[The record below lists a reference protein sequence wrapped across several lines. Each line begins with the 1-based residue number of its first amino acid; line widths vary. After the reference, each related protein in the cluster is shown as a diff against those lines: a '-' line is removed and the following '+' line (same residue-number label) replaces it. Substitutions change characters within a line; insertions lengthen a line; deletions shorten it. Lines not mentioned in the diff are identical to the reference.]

1 MKKGLV
7 GPEEQEM
14 RLKSYACGAWV
25 EGAGQGAILNSAITG
40 EPVAEINSKGID
52 FAAMLRYGRE
62 VGGPALRALTFHERA
77 YKLKELGL
85 YLQERK
91 EAFYALSRHTGATRS
106 DSWVDI
112 EGGTGTLFA
121 YSSKGRRELPNGH
134 LYIDGQPE
142 MLSRKGSFVGQ
153 HIHVPLE
160 GVAVHINAFNFPCWG
175 MLEKLAPSF
184 IAGVPCIIK
193 PASQTAYLTEL
204 MVQHMIESGIL
215 PEGSL
220 QLICGSVGDLLDHV
234 TCQDVVTFTGSA
246 STGLMLRQHPV
257 ILRNSVRFTMEA
269 DSLNASILGL
279 DAEPGSEEFDLY
291 VKEVVREMTVKCG
304 QKCTAIRRAI
314 VPRRLAPFVIDALK
328 ARLGKVVVGDPDKE
342 GVTMGAL
349 SSGDQCVEVRERI
362 AELTRSCEIVHG
374 DPNETLAGAGA
385 FMNPV
390 LLYCD
395 QPLKHREVHDIEAFG
410 PVSTVVP
417 YDGVDEAIRLAGLGQ
432 GSLVSSIFTYDEAFA
447 KELVMGLGAWH
458 GRLLINNRDS
468 AKESTGHGS
477 PLPNLIHGGPGRAG
491 GGQELGGIRG
501 VLHYMQCVA
510 LQGSPSMLTAVT
522 DKWIT
527 GARRIEDS
535 VHPFRKSIDQL
546 QIGES
551 IVTGQRIV
559 TLEDIEHFAEFSG
572 DKFYAHMDEAAAKAN
587 PFFEG
592 RVAHGYFI
600 VSAAAGLFVD
610 PAPGPVLANY
620 GLENLRF
627 LTPLNP
633 GDAIQ
638 VTFTCKQKV
647 PRVNE
652 DYGEVR
658 WDCQVHNQKG
668 ELVATYDV
676 LTLVAKQ
683 QAA

>member
-1 MKKGLV
+1 
-7 GPEEQEM
+7 M

-25 EGAGQGAILNSAITG
+25 EGEGQGAVLNSAVTG
-40 EPVAEINSKGID
+40 EPVAEISSKGLD

-91 EAFYALSRHTGATRS
+91 EEFYALSRHTGATRS
-106 DSWVDI
+106 DSWIDI

-121 YSSKGRRELPNGH
+121 YSSKGRREMPNGH
-134 LYIDGQPE
+134 VYIDGQPE
-142 MLSRKGSFVGQ
+142 MLSRKGTFVGQ

-160 GVAVHINAFNFPCWG
+160 GVAIHINAFNFPCWG

-204 MVQHMIESGIL
+204 MVRHMIESGIL

-220 QLICGSVGDLLDHV
+220 QVICGSVGDLLDHV
-234 TCQDVVTFTGSA
+234 TCQDAVTFTGSA
-246 STGLMLRQHPV
+246 STGLMLRRHPA
-257 ILRNSVRFTMEA
+257 ILNNSVRFTMEA
-269 DSLNASILGL
+269 DSLNASILGP
-279 DAEPGSEEFDLY
+279 DAEPGTEEFDLY
-291 VKEVVREMTVKCG
+291 VKEVMREMTVKCG

-314 VPRRLAPFVIDALK
+314 VPRHLAPFVIDALR
-328 ARLGKVVVGDPDKE
+328 ARLGRVVVGDPDKE

-349 SSGDQCVEVRERI
+349 ASDDQCVEVRERI
-362 AELTRSCEIVHG
+362 AELAKSCEIVHG
-374 DPNETLAGAGA
+374 DPNETLAGSGA

-395 QPLKHREVHDIEAFG
+395 QPLKSREVHDIEAFG

-417 YDGVDEAIRLAGLGQ
+417 YDGVEEAIRLAGMGQ

-447 KELVMGLGAWH
+447 RSMVMGLGAWH

-477 PLPNLIHGGPGRAG
+477 PLPYLIHGGPGRAG
-491 GGQELGGIRG
+491 GGQEMGGIRG

-510 LQGSPSMLTAVT
+510 LQGSPSMLTAVS

-527 GARRIEDS
+527 GARRIEDD
-535 VHPFRKSIDQL
+535 VHPFRKSL
-546 QIGES
+546 EELRIGEG
-551 IVTGQRIV
+551 IVTKQRVI

-658 WDCQVHNQKG
+658 WDCQVKNQTG

-683 QAA
+683 RAA

>member
-1 MKKGLV
+1 
-7 GPEEQEM
+7 M
-14 RLKSYACGAWV
+14 RLKSYACGAWL
-25 EGAGQGAILNSAITG
+25 EGEGQGAVLKSAVTG
-40 EPVAEINSKGID
+40 EPVAEIDSKGID
-52 FAAMLRYGRE
+52 FAAMLRYGGE

-91 EAFYALSRHTGATRS
+91 EEFYTLSRHTGATRS
-106 DSWVDI
+106 DSWIDI

-121 YSSKGRRELPNGH
+121 YSSKGRREMPNGH
-134 LYIDGQPE
+134 VYIDGQPE

-160 GVAVHINAFNFPCWG
+160 GVAIHINAFNFPCWG

-204 MVQHMIESGIL
+204 MVRHMIESGIL

-234 TCQDVVTFTGSA
+234 TCQDAVTFTGSA
-246 STGLMLRQHPV
+246 STGLMLRRHPA
-257 ILRNSVRFTMEA
+257 ILNNSVRFTMEA
-269 DSLNASILGL
+269 DSLNASILGP
-279 DAEPGSEEFDLY
+279 DAGPGTEEFDLY
-291 VKEVVREMTVKCG
+291 IKEVAREMTVKSG

-314 VPRRLAPFVIDALK
+314 VPRQLAPAVIEALK
-328 ARLGKVVVGDPDKE
+328 ERLGQVVVGDPDTE

-349 SSGDQCVEVRERI
+349 ASNDQCAEVRERI

-374 DPNETLAGAGA
+374 DPNETTAGAGA
-385 FMNPV
+385 FMKPV

-395 QPLKHREVHDIEAFG
+395 QPLTHREVHDIEAFG

-417 YDGVDEAIRLAGLGQ
+417 YDGVEEAIALAGMGQ
-432 GSLVSSIFTYDEAFA
+432 GSLVSSIFTYDNGFA
-447 KELVMGLGAWH
+447 RAMVMGLGAWH
-458 GRLLINNRDS
+458 GRLLINNRDC
-468 AKESTGHGS
+468 ARESTGHGS
-477 PLPNLIHGGPGRAG
+477 PLPYLIHGGPGRAG
-491 GGQELGGIRG
+491 GGQEMGGIRG

-510 LQGSPSMLTAVT
+510 LQGSPSMLSAVT
-522 DKWIT
+522 DKWIA
-527 GARRIEDS
+527 GARRFEDS
-535 VHPFRKSIDQL
+535 VHPFRKSIDEL
-546 QIGES
+546 QIGEG
-551 IVTGQRIV
+551 IVTGQRV
-559 TLEDIEHFAEFSG
+559 VSLEDIEHFAEFSG

-627 LTPLNP
+627 LSPLNP

>member
-1 MKKGLV
+1 
-7 GPEEQEM
+7 M

-25 EGAGQGAILNSAITG
+25 EGEGQGAVLNSAVTG
-40 EPVAEINSKGID
+40 EPVAEISSKGLD

-85 YLQERK
+85 YLQARK
-91 EAFYALSRHTGATRS
+91 EEFYTLSRHTGATRS
-106 DSWVDI
+106 DSWIDI

-121 YSSKGRRELPNGH
+121 YSSKGRREMPNGH
-134 LYIDGQPE
+134 VYIDGQPE
-142 MLSRKGSFVGQ
+142 MLSRKGTFVGQ

-160 GVAVHINAFNFPCWG
+160 GVAIHINAFNFPCWG

-204 MVQHMIESGIL
+204 MVRHMIESGIL
-215 PEGSL
+215 PEGTL

-234 TCQDVVTFTGSA
+234 TCQDAVTFTGSA
-246 STGLMLRQHPV
+246 STGLMLRRHPA
-257 ILRNSVRFTMEA
+257 ILNNSVRFTMEA
-269 DSLNASILGL
+269 DSLNASILGP
-279 DAEPGSEEFDLY
+279 DAEPGTEEFDLY
-291 VKEVVREMTVKCG
+291 VKEVMREMTVKSG

-314 VPRRLAPFVIDALK
+314 VPRHLAPFVIDALK
-328 ARLGKVVVGDPDKE
+328 ARLGRVVVGDPDKE

-349 SSGDQCVEVRERI
+349 ASGDQCVEVRERI
-362 AELTRSCEIVHG
+362 AELARTCEIVHG
-374 DPNETLAGAGA
+374 DPNETLAGNGA

-395 QPLKHREVHDIEAFG
+395 QPLESREVHDIEAFG

-417 YDGVDEAIRLAGLGQ
+417 YEGVDEAIRLAGMGQ
-432 GSLVSSIFTYDEAFA
+432 GSLVSSIFTYDEKFA
-447 KELVMGLGAWH
+447 RAMVMGLGAWH
-458 GRLLINNRDS
+458 GRLLINNRDC

-477 PLPNLIHGGPGRAG
+477 PLPYLIHGGPGRAG

-527 GARRIEDS
+527 GARRIEDD
-535 VHPFRKSIDQL
+535 VHPFRKSL
-546 QIGES
+546 EELRIGEG
-551 IVTGQRIV
+551 IVTGQRVV

-638 VTFTCKQKV
+638 VTFTCKQKI

-652 DYGEVR
+652 GYGEVR
-658 WDCQVHNQKG
+658 WDCQVQNQDG

-683 QAA
+683 SAV

>member
-1 MKKGLV
+1 
-7 GPEEQEM
+7 M
-14 RLKSYACGAWV
+14 RLKSYACGTWV
-25 EGAGQGAILNSAITG
+25 EGEGQGAVLSSAVTG
-40 EPVAEINSKGID
+40 EPVAEISSKGLD

-77 YKLKELGL
+77 YKLKELGS

-91 EAFYALSRHTGATRS
+91 EEFYVLSRHTGATRS
-106 DSWVDI
+106 DSWIDI

-121 YSSKGRRELPNGH
+121 YSSKGRREMPNSH
-134 LYIDGQPE
+134 VYIDGQPE
-142 MLSRKGSFVGQ
+142 ILSRKGTFVGQ

-160 GVAVHINAFNFPCWG
+160 GVAIHINAFNFPCWG

-204 MVQHMIESGIL
+204 MVRHMIESGIL

-220 QLICGSVGDLLDHV
+220 QLISGSVGDLLDHV
-234 TCQDVVTFTGSA
+234 TCQDAVTFTGSA
-246 STGLMLRQHPV
+246 STGLMLRGHPA
-257 ILRNSVRFTMEA
+257 ILNNSVRFTMEA
-269 DSLNASILGL
+269 DSLNASILGP
-279 DAEPGSEEFDLY
+279 DAEPGSDEFDLY
-291 VKEVVREMTVKCG
+291 VKEVTREMTVKCG

-314 VPRRLAPFVIDALK
+314 VPRHLAPFVIDALK
-328 ARLGKVVVGDPDKE
+328 VRLGKVVVGDPDEE

-349 SSGDQCVEVRERI
+349 ASDDQCVEVRERI
-362 AELTRSCEIVHG
+362 AELATSCEIVHG
-374 DPNETLAGAGA
+374 DPNETLEGKGA

-395 QPLKHREVHDIEAFG
+395 QPLKSREVHDIEAFG

-417 YDGVDEAIRLAGLGQ
+417 YDGVEEAIRLAGMGQ

-447 KELVMGLGAWH
+447 RSMVMGLGAWH

-477 PLPNLIHGGPGRAG
+477 PLPYLIHGGPGRAG

-527 GARRIEDS
+527 GARRIETD
-535 VHPFRKSIDQL
+535 VHPFRKSL
-546 QIGES
+546 EELRIGEGMVS
-551 IVTGQRIV
+551 RQRVI

-627 LTPLNP
+627 LTPVNP

-652 DYGEVR
+652 EYGEVR
-658 WDCQVHNQKG
+658 WDCQVQNQNG